1 MNTEIII
8 GAFQRMLHKQLV
20 EELQSW
26 LPASSKALSIDTFES
41 SEPYRK
47 AVALLLVADGLE
59 NDTKGLPRS
68 QDTEF
73 SLFAERLA
81 DAAEA
86 NGFDDAIVEQL
97 TIYAKKALELIESS
111 FEFGPELQE
120 LVKLGKDFF
129 DLS

>member
-26 LPASSKALSIDTFES
+26 LPPSDKALSIDTFES

-68 QDTEF
+68 QATEF
-73 SLFAERLA
+73 SLFADKLA
-81 DAAEA
+81 DALEA
-86 NGFDDAIVEQL
+86 DEFSDEIAQQL
-97 TIYAKKALELIESS
+97 SGYAKMALDLIEDS
-111 FEFGPELQE
+111 FEFGPELLE
-120 LVKLGKDFF
+120 LVELGKDFF
-129 DLS
+129 DLN